1 VRGRVY
7 DFDYGSGYLVE
18 GRSGVSVVRQ
28 DFVLPSL
35 NTDLAKRLRPRQKLA
50 FKLQPAPLH
59 PQVRLMPARPPIS
72 TNGHRPGENGRPALE
87 KLAICESVYPF
98 FIPGAAYG
106 YTVPPKSTNAHQV
119 GKNDRAGA
127 KKFRLGKIYILELT
141 ALPVAP
147 SNQIGVGHYGVVGQV
162 AGWRG

>member
-18 GRSGVSVVRQ
+18 GRSGVSVVCQ

-50 FKLQPAPLH
+50 FKRQPAPLH

-72 TNGHRPGENGRPALE
+72 TNGHRPRENGRPALE
-87 KLAICESVYPF
+87 KLAICESARF
-98 FIPGAAYG
+98 SSLARLTGTRFLLNLLMHI
-106 YTVPPKSTNAHQV
+106 KS
-119 GKNDRAGA
+119 A
-127 KKFRLGKIYILELT
+127 KTIALEQRNFALEKFTY
-141 ALPVAP
+141 
-147 SNQIGVGHYGVVGQV
+147 
-162 AGWRG
+162 

>member
-18 GRSGVSVVRQ
+18 GRSGVSVVCQ

-50 FKLQPAPLH
+50 FKRQPAPLH

-72 TNGHRPGENGRPALE
+72 
-87 KLAICESVYPF
+87 
-98 FIPGAAYG
+98 
-106 YTVPPKSTNAHQV
+106 NAHQV

-127 KKFRLGKIYILELT
+127 KKSRLGKIYILELT

-147 SNQIGVGHYGVVGQV
+147 SNQIGVGHYGVVGQL